1 MMLEI
6 CANFNNKYIWNSLH
20 PYETLCGSS
29 VKWPH
34 IPEIYKNGNVGRNS
48 IYMTKSELMASV
60 SFEYF
65 SNIAKKKF
73 GQKYTQTLF
82 THTILYYSRN
92 FLLKSLSGV

>member
-20 PYETLCGSS
+20 PYETPCGSS

-65 SNIAKKKF
+65 SNIAKKKSDKNTPKLYLLMPF
-73 GQKYTQTLF
+73 YTSVG
-82 THTILYYSRN
+82 ISC
-92 FLLKSLSGV
+92 

>member
-1 MMLEI
+1 MI
-6 CANFNNKYIWNSLH
+6 CHLNDAGNMCKFYFKYIWNSLH
-20 PYETLCGSS
+20 PYETPCGSS

-65 SNIAKKKF
+65 SNIAKRKIRTKI
-73 GQKYTQTLF
+73 
-82 THTILYYSRN
+82 HPNSI
-92 FLLKSLSGV
+92 